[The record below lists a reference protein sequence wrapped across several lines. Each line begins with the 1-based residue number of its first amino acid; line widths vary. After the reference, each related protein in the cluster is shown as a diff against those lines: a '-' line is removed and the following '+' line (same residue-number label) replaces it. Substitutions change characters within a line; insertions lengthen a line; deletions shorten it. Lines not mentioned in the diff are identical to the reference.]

1 MLTAFNNGGI
11 IKRFKALLRPVFR
24 CKSTLH
30 YLERFPSK
38 QSGFFHRPVNSQID
52 CKNGFSDCITAF
64 IGFARITVL
73 EYGMTE
79 IGVAKLAF
87 TKMQGLGNDFM
98 VVDAT
103 QKPFDYSVGQ
113 IQSWSDR
120 NFGIGFDQLLVV
132 ESTDRSQVDF
142 RYRIFN
148 ADGSEVQQC
157 GNGARC
163 FARFV
168 FDKGLTDKT
177 EITVETASG
186 IIVLYIEGDGVRV
199 NMGVPNFAPEAL
211 PFTAEKQADS
221 YALQVEEQT
230 VMIGAVSM
238 GNPHVVLE
246 VEDIQQASVDVLG
259 PLMESHARFPERVN
273 VGFAQVLSP
282 TEIALR
288 VYERGAAETLAC
300 GTGACAA
307 MVVMRLWNKIE
318 DSVTIH
324 LPGGDLLIQW
334 SGQPESPVWMTGP
347 AVSVFEGLIEV

>member
-1 MLTAFNNGGI
+1 MA
-11 IKRFKALLRPVFR
+11 
-24 CKSTLH
+24 
-30 YLERFPSK
+30 
-38 QSGFFHRPVNSQID
+38 Q
-52 CKNGFSDCITAF
+52 
-64 IGFARITVL
+64 
-73 EYGMTE
+73 
-79 IGVAKLAF
+79 LAF

-103 QKPFDYSVGQ
+103 EKPFNYSVEQ

-132 ESTDRSQVDF
+132 ELTEQPNVDF

-168 FDKGLTDKT
+168 YDKGLTVKT

-186 IIVLYIEGDGVRV
+186 IIVLYIEGEGVRV
-199 NMGVPNFAPEAL
+199 NMGQPNFAPQAL
-211 PFTAEKQADS
+211 PFSADNQAQF
-221 YALQVEEQT
+221 YELQVEEQT
-230 VMIGAVSM
+230 LIIGAVSM
-238 GNPHVVLE
+238 GNPHAVLE
-246 VEDIQQASVDVLG
+246 VEDIQQAPVDTLG
-259 PLMESHARFPERVN
+259 PLMESHERFPERVN
-273 VGFAQVLSP
+273 VGFAQVVSP

-307 MVVMRLWNKIE
+307 MVVMRQWNKVE
-318 DSVTIH
+318 DLVTIH
-324 LPGGDLLIQW
+324 LPGGDLQIQW
-334 SGQPESPVWMTGP
+334 DGNPDSPVWMTGP
-347 AVSVFEGLIEV
+347 AVTVFEGLIEV

>member
-1 MLTAFNNGGI
+1 MA
-11 IKRFKALLRPVFR
+11 
-24 CKSTLH
+24 
-30 YLERFPSK
+30 
-38 QSGFFHRPVNSQID
+38 Q
-52 CKNGFSDCITAF
+52 
-64 IGFARITVL
+64 
-73 EYGMTE
+73 
-79 IGVAKLAF
+79 LAF

-103 QKPFDYSVGQ
+103 EKPFNYSVEQ

-132 ESTDRSQVDF
+132 ELTEQPNVDF

-168 FDKGLTDKT
+168 YDKGLTDKT

-186 IIVLYIEGDGVRV
+186 IIVLYIEGEGVRV
-199 NMGVPNFAPEAL
+199 NMGQPNFAPQAL
-211 PFTAEKQADS
+211 PFSANEQAES
-221 YALQVEEQT
+221 YELQVAEQLVT
-230 VMIGAVSM
+230 IGAVSM
-238 GNPHVVLE
+238 GNPHAVLE
-246 VEDIQQASVDVLG
+246 VEDIQQAPVDSLG
-259 PLMESHARFPERVN
+259 PLMESHERFPERVN

-282 TEIALR
+282 AQIALR

-307 MVVMRLWNKIE
+307 MVVMRQWNKIE

-324 LPGGDLLIQW
+324 LPGGDLQIQW
-334 SGQPESPVWMTGP
+334 DGNPDSPVWMTGP